1 MMGRYSLIKTCNLMH
16 VILIYKHDKADLYL
30 SNTHNAWIVGYKNKT
45 ETLLRRPMSTWSWLV
60 PPVGWSH
67 KVGDGDVWTYD
78 HSIQVTSVKSK

>member
-1 MMGRYSLIKTCNLMH
+1 MH

-60 PPVGWSH
+60 PGDGWSH
-67 KVGDGDVWTYD
+67 KVGDVWTFD
-78 HSIQVTSVKSK
+78 NTIQVTSVKSK